1 MAVREFDMATCQFV
15 ADGFSLPAGRRNV
28 GWLDQD
34 TLLVSTDF
42 GDGSLTDMGLP
53 RLVKRWSRGQ
63 PLDDA
68 ETIFAGQQTDVTVS
82 SSTPPPTPR
91 SVCTGSGC

>member
-15 ADGFSLPAGRRNV
+15 ADGFSLPAGRHNV

-42 GDGSLTDMGLP
+42 GDGSLTDMGLVHGEILAVP
-53 RLVKRWSRGQ
+53 TTSGSR
-63 PLDDA
+63 
-68 ETIFAGQQTDVTVS
+68 AGTAAR
-82 SSTPPPTPR
+82 PTPR
-91 SVCTGSGC
+91 RPPSTWR